1 MKIKLNFTE
10 EHIALIKALNF
21 ERIDV
26 ESIIKS
32 FEQYNKKV
40 EIVNETTNKPQEC
53 TLGEVLDTYH
63 INIDSIYGV
72 DTYNLWGGTYIWEQ
86 MAYILGIND
95 HVIKGTEE
103 DPTGPKYPEED
114 MEHMRDLDAY
124 IIGNLEYIFT
134 LLIQFCTE
142 GIQPG
147 VTYWCYD
154 YEKIWHKE
162 ENN

>member
-1 MKIKLNFTE
+1 MKIKLTFTE

-26 ESIIKS
+26 NEILKS
-32 FEQYNKKV
+32 FSQYNKKV
-40 EIVNETTNKPQEC
+40 KIVADDEGHEDEC
-53 TLGEVLDTYH
+53 TLGDILCKYN
-63 INIDSIYGV
+63 ISIDSIYGV
-72 DTYNLWGGTYIWEQ
+72 DNFSLFGGTYLWEQ
-86 MAYILGIND
+86 IAYIIGIHD

-103 DPTGPKYPEED
+103 DPTGPKFPEED
-114 MEHMRDLDAY
+114 MEHMKDLDCFMVT
-124 IIGNLEYIFT
+124 NLQYIFDI
-134 LLIQFCTE
+134 LLQYCTE

-154 YEKIWHKE
+154 YERIWHKE